1 MRNRIK
7 RHSLAI
13 SVTADGFIKKNL
25 VELPK
30 YKATEQDLMRRYS
43 KVKPKHREYSKS
55 IANKVAA
62 FRATFKALEDKNRE
76 LEVLVRKNSARVI
89 SDSLNRVIINS
100 R

>member
-13 SVTADGFIKKNL
+13 SVTADGFIKKSL

-30 YKATEQDLMRRYS
+30 YKATEQDLIRRYS
-43 KVKPKHREYSKS
+43 KVKPKYREYSKS
-55 IANKVAA
+55 IADKVAA
-62 FRATFKALEDKNRE
+62 FKALKDKNRE
-76 LEVLVRKNSARVI
+76 LEVLVRKNSARAI
-89 SDSLNRVIINS
+89 SDSLNRIIINS